1 MSNILKD
8 DTWVWVV
15 IQDPGKNEVI
25 LGQMD
30 DKKNISFIPT
40 FQTKDE
46 ALMCL
51 NLLSREPGA
60 THEVQAILYED
71 LVQHAS
77 ENKFAVI
84 VLNGVG
90 EVIEEIDTRD

>member
-1 MSNILKD
+1 MSSVLKD

-30 DKKNISFIPT
+30 EKKSISFIPT
-40 FQTKDE
+40 FQTKE
-46 ALMCL
+46 EGLMCL
-51 NLLSREPGA
+51 NLLSRQSGA
-60 THEVQAILYED
+60 THEVQAIMYED
-71 LVQHAS
+71 LVQYAS

-84 VLNGVG
+84 LLNGVG